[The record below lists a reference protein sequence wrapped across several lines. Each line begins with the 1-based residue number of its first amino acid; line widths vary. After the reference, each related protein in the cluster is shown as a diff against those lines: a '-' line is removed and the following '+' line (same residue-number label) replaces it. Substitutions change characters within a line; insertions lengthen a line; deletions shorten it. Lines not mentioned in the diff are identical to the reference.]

1 MLLFKNLLF
10 VFCCPYLLV
19 PPSPLLSS
27 CTDVT
32 AGFHVCNGFYCTR
45 GIAHRYCS
53 LHTCLSACMYIDVEN
68 FSSLF

>member
-1 MLLFKNLLF
+1 MLLFRNFLF
-10 VFCCPYLLV
+10 VFCLSDLLV
-19 PPSPLLSS
+19 PSSSCLSS

-32 AGFHVCNGFYCTR
+32 AGFHACNDFHHTC

-53 LHTCLSACMYIDVEN
+53 LHTYLSACMYVDAES